1 MKKYLVPLFVILLYL
16 SADPAYPRNS
26 YQTESE
32 LSSSARSAFEE
43 ILDLWR
49 AGRYDEL
56 HVRTQISGKVAKE
69 DFASRLENAANKPAC
84 CWQKMQDVTVQVEN
98 DDIAV
103 IRAKVGLEGGGDIKY
118 KTRSYRL
125 VREGDRWRISQSDL
139 FALAGA
145 QKGKKGHR
153 KKR

>member
-1 MKKYLVPLFVILLYL
+1 VKYFLLLVAIALVYL
-16 SADPAYPRNS
+16 SPGTADARSS

-56 HVRTQISGKVAKE
+56 HKLTQISGKVAKE
-69 DFASRLENAANKPAC
+69 DFASRLENAGNKPAC
-84 CWQKMQDVTVQVEN
+84 CWQKMQDVSVQIEN
-98 DDIAV
+98 DDIAI
-103 IRAKVGLEGGGDIKY
+103 IRAKVGLEGNGEIKY

-125 VREGDRWRISQSDL
+125 VRDGGHWRISQSDI

-145 QKGKKGHR
+145 KKGKKGHR
-153 KKR
+153 KHK

>member
-1 MKKYLVPLFVILLYL
+1 MKIFLLIIAITLAYL
-16 SADPAYPRNS
+16 SPSPANSRSS

-32 LSSSARSAFEE
+32 LTSSARSAFEE

-56 HVRTQISGKVAKE
+56 HARTLISGKVAKE
-69 DFASRLENAANKPAC
+69 DFASRLENAVNKPAC
-84 CWQKMQDVTVQVEN
+84 CWQKMQDVSIQVEN

-103 IRAKVGLEGGGDIKY
+103 IRAKIGLEGGGDIKY

-125 VREGDRWRISQSDL
+125 IREGNQWRISQADL
-139 FALAGA
+139 FSLAGTA
-145 QKGKKGHR
+145 KGKRGHR
-153 KKR
+153 KHR